1 MRRLLYLLGGLL
13 LSACAAL
20 PPSTPAPSAD
30 GLQAR
35 LAALDAWRLEGRLA
49 VRHGRDGGQGLLYW
63 QQQADGRYT
72 LRLLD
77 ALGRQQLLIRGG
89 AGEVSLQTRDGRQL
103 QADSAEALMQ
113 QVLGWSVPLR
123 PLRWWV
129 RGLPAPEAL
138 AGPVRRSVPGSDGAP
153 LAELDQGG
161 WRIRYLRHARV
172 DGLPLPAL
180 LSLQHDD
187 ALRLKLVIE
196 TWELPTS

>member
-20 PPSTPAPSAD
+20 PPPAPGPSAD

-49 VRHGRDGGQGLLYW
+49 VRHGNDGGQGLLYW

-89 AGEVSLQTRDGRQL
+89 TAEVSLQTRDGRRL
-103 QADSAEALMQ
+103 RADSAEALMQ

-138 AGPVRRSVPGSDGAP
+138 AGPVHSSVPGSDGAP
-153 LAELDQGG
+153 LRELDQGG
-161 WRIRYLRHARV
+161 WHIRYLRHARV